1 MPRRTDPPQPE
12 PEPETPVF
20 RGTQSPPICPF
31 EETHPFEQ
39 THTSSVED
47 IGIRMDRFEQ
57 RQERL
62 EHRQDQ
68 ILSEL
73 QQIHRQFDPLF
84 RHFNFPPHE

>member
-1 MPRRTDPPQPE
+1 MLRRTDPPQPE

-62 EHRQDQ
+62 EQRQDQ

-73 QQIHRQFDPLF
+73 QQIH
-84 RHFNFPPHE
+84 

>member
-1 MPRRTDPPQPE
+1 MPRTDPPQPE

-31 EETHPFEQ
+31 KETHPFEQ
-39 THTSSVED
+39 THTSSIED
-47 IGIRMDRFEQ
+47 IGIQMDRFEQ

-68 ILSEL
+68 ILSDL
-73 QQIHRQFDPLF
+73 
-84 RHFNFPPHE
+84 